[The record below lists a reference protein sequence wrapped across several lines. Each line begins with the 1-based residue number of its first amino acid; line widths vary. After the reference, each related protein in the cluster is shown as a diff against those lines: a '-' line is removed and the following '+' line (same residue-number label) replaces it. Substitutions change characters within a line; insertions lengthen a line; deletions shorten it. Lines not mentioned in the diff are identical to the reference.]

1 MPATPAR
8 RASPRS
14 LGPPPAPGRRLI
26 GALSRAGWLTAL
38 IAVTACGRGER
49 TVAEPAPPLHLAMA
63 GGGAFDL
70 AAQRDTTVVLF
81 FGYTHCPDV
90 CPTTLADFA
99 AVRRRLGSRA
109 ARVKFVFVTV
119 DPARDDPA
127 RAMAWARGFDSTFV
141 GLSGD
146 SATLAAIQR
155 GFHVAAMIT
164 RDSTQGLVV
173 SHSTTVFVIG
183 PHGLLRERVSLTPRR
198 EDDLY
203 DAIRRAAD

>member
-1 MPATPAR
+1 V
-8 RASPRS
+8 
-14 LGPPPAPGRRLI
+14 I
-26 GALSRAGWLTAL
+26 ALA
-38 IAVTACGRGER
+38 ACGRAER
-49 TVAEPAPPLHLAMA
+49 TAAEPAPPLRLPMA
-63 GGGAFDL
+63 GGGVFDL
-70 AAQRDTTVVLF
+70 QAQRDTTVVLF

-127 RAMAWARGFDSTFV
+127 RAMAWARGFDATFI

-146 SATLAAIQR
+146 SSALAAIQR
-155 GFHVAAMIT
+155 GFHVASMIT
-164 RDSTQGLVV
+164 RDSAHGLVV
-173 SHSTTVFVIG
+173 SHSTTVFVVG

-198 EDDLY
+198 GDDLY
-203 DAIRRAAD
+203 DAIRRAGA